1 MSVRDLLFNA
11 LNDLSIRLEPDLR
24 RLVEEA
30 QAETKACKTTIET
43 LGADLAASNAQ
54 LEACRDAARDSL
66 DRLNGELKTMTC
78 MWQGLVDNAPK
89 LHGEIRRLK
98 GELAEARRLLMTA
111 PLNVHADSLLAWMKA
126 RTKHLAT
133 PPAEQAQGEGALTLE
148 MLDEVLRDHINDEYN
163 RSTELAKR
171 VEALDKR
178 ANANDLDF
186 VTLERRARY
195 MEEALGRHRYG
206 ERIDALAKLAEQLK
220 PRCRQCGKAVE
231 PERFC
236 YAVPTCYACLPPPEP
251 LEVAK
256 WTHAFEPMGDGQIT
270 RVACKHC
277 GCIES
282 LHEAPPPPEAAGPAE
297 PVDLMGAVK
306 KAFAAKFEAAGP
318 GHRFIC
324 SSGFDDNCG
333 PSCVCK
339 ECDHRLGDHAVPP
352 IPEGT
357 R

>member
-1 MSVRDLLFNA
+1 
-11 LNDLSIRLEPDLR
+11 
-24 RLVEEA
+24 
-30 QAETKACKTTIET
+30 
-43 LGADLAASNAQ
+43 
-54 LEACRDAARDSL
+54 
-66 DRLNGELKTMTC
+66 
-78 MWQGLVDNAPK
+78 
-89 LHGEIRRLK
+89 
-98 GELAEARRLLMTA
+98 
-111 PLNVHADSLLAWMKA
+111 
-126 RTKHLAT
+126 
-133 PPAEQAQGEGALTLE
+133 

-256 WTHAFEPMGDGQIT
+256 WTHALEPMGDGQIT

>member
-1 MSVRDLLFNA
+1 VSIADTPEKPAETAHGIAVRIGWEWIEKWNGPDLGMSVRDLLFNA

-148 MLDEVLRDHINDEYN
+148 MLDEVLRDHINDEYD

-171 VEALDKR
+171 VKALMEMVADQAEALR
-178 ANANDLDF
+178 L
-186 VTLERRARY
+186 
-195 MEEALGRHRYG
+195 H
-206 ERIDALAKLAEQLK
+206 
-220 PRCRQCGKAVE
+220 
-231 PERFC
+231 
-236 YAVPTCYACLPPPEP
+236 
-251 LEVAK
+251 
-256 WTHAFEPMGDGQIT
+256 THLTKDGSAT
-270 RVACKHC
+270 Y
-277 GCIES
+277 S
-282 LHEAPPPPEAAGPAE
+282 PAPPPPEAAGPTCEKLIGSLNAPCTKRRNHGGDCE
-297 PVDLMGAVK
+297 HDTR
-306 KAFAAKFEAAGP
+306 EAAGP